1 MQDRALSRPNCSRNM
16 NPIPILPASPA
27 LKRPATTGGAIY
39 RFHTMV
45 KPAGAQCNLDCSY
58 CFYLHKEELLDQ
70 PKMPRMSESVLE
82 LHVRQY
88 IEAQTGDEVV
98 FSWQGGEPT
107 LMGLEFF
114 ERMVALQKK
123 YTKPPQRIENDLQTN
138 GTLLDEQ
145 WCAFLKANNFLVGL
159 SIDGPAELHDKHR
172 CSKGGKPTHE
182 RVMAAVELLH
192 RYQVPFSALCVV
204 NRDNARKPIDVYR
217 FLRDAVRPRLIQFM
231 PGMERRD
238 FRTVA
243 PGHWPAESLPMLGS
257 PQARPGTP
265 ESIVAEWSIAPED
278 WGYFLGRVWDEWLA
292 KDFGR
297 VFVDQF
303 ENAISIMVGA
313 GSQKCVT
320 SQICGKA
327 LAVEHDGSLY
337 ACDHFVYP
345 EYRLGNIRDEHEG
358 DLAFS
363 ERQQAFG
370 YAKSERLPAY
380 CRTCESLKYCWG
392 DCPKDRFLRT
402 PDGEAGLHYLCAGLK
417 QFYRKVEASKSELFR
432 RFGRP

>member
-1 MQDRALSRPNCSRNM
+1 MSV
-16 NPIPILPASPA
+16 IPVRPA
-27 LKRPATTGGAIY
+27 LPDLNLPRLPDGQNY

-45 KPAGAQCNLDCSY
+45 KPAGAQCNLDCTY
-58 CFYLHKEELLDQ
+58 CFYLHKEELLHQ
-70 PKMPRMSESVLE
+70 PKMPRMNESVLE

-107 LMGLEFF
+107 LMGLPFF
-114 ERMVALQKK
+114 RRMVELQKK
-123 YTKPPQRIENDLQTN
+123 YAKAGQRIGNDLQTN
-138 GTLLDEQ
+138 GTLLDDE
-145 WCAFLKANNFLVGL
+145 WCEFLKANDFLVGL

-172 CSKGGKPTHE
+172 YSKGGKPTHA
-182 RVMAAVELLH
+182 RVMKTVALLH
-192 RYQVPFSALCVV
+192 RHQVPFSALCVV

-217 FLRDAVRPRLIQFM
+217 FLRDQVQPRSIQLI

-238 FRTVA
+238 FSSIA
-243 PGHWPAESLPMLGS
+243 PGYWPADDLPMLGS
-257 PQARPGTP
+257 ARAQPGTP
-265 ESIVAEWSIAPED
+265 DSVMAEWSVTPED
-278 WGYFLGRVWDEWLA
+278 WGYFLGRIWDEWFA

-303 ENAISIMVGA
+303 ENVISMLLGA

-327 LAVEHDGSLY
+327 LAIEHDGTLY
-337 ACDHFVYP
+337 SCDHFVYP
-345 EYRLGNIRDEHEG
+345 EYRLGNIRDIHEG

-363 ERQQAFG
+363 ERQKRFA
-370 YAKSERLPAY
+370 YAKSDRLPAY
-380 CRTCESLKYCWG
+380 CRACEYLQLCWG

-402 PDGEAGLHYLCAGLK
+402 PDGEAGLHYLCTGLK
-417 QFYRKVEASKSELFR
+417 QFYRKASLAKGEVLKR
-432 RFGRP
+432 LGRT